1 MILER
6 GRTACDPAY
15 ATIKMDLDGGIHKN
29 RQSDFHCDQTSIL
42 LQVTE
47 KEYDVFCW

>member
-15 ATIKMDLDGGIHKN
+15 ATIKMDLDGGIHKKLAV
-29 RQSDFHCDQTSIL
+29 RFPL
-42 LQVTE
+42 
-47 KEYDVFCW
+47 